1 MLILNPLFLQK
12 FLRKSYQH
20 KVQELCTFSLF
31 DTVYKSSQPSHV
43 LFVNFLLV
51 FLNRFKLSIKL
62 IPKSKSVV
70 TKYFLGHIS
79 IFCKLLY
86 QIPTKSIIKSKNVFH
101 KCVLEFNFAS
111 IFKSGLFIFSK
122 KVKIIVAYCGPILV
136 LAAVLAQ
143 VSLLIQNWS
152 QGEAAD
158 RLSW

>member
-1 MLILNPLFLQK
+1 MK
-12 FLRKSYQH
+12 
-20 KVQELCTFSLF
+20 ELCTFSLF
-31 DTVYKSSQPSHV
+31 DTEYKSSQPSHF
-43 LFVNFLLV
+43 LFVNFLHV

-111 IFKSGLFIFSK
+111 IFKSRLFIFSK
-122 KVKIIVAYCGPILV
+122 KVKIVVAFCACIMYIYMYSFSMYLYF
-136 LAAVLAQ
+136 
-143 VSLLIQNWS
+143 SLLGNYISTINKRILL
-152 QGEAAD
+152 D
-158 RLSW
+158 LKDF